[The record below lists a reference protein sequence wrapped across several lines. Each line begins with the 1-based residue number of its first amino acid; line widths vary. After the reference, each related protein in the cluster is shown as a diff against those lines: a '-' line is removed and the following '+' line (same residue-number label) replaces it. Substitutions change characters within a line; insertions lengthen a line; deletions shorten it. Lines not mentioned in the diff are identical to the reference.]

1 MKIIKKIIKV
11 VRKDKHVLVS
21 DSIRDLNNGYQILL
35 FVPEDDYVIPDELYP
50 SIGEGISILSDNE
63 VIKISK
69 YLDNSYKLIVVPGWY
84 NDPWNNIE
92 CEKFLREFKN
102 KFIPKY

>member
-35 FVPEDDYVIPDELYP
+35 FVPEDDYVIPDE
-50 SIGEGISILSDNE
+50 

-84 NDPWNNIE
+84 DDPWNNIE